1 LRITF
6 KTRRLQKECSSE
18 REMIRAFG
26 QPCAAKLKRRLAV
39 LEAAQSLADVPKQRP
54 ERCHALK
61 ADRQGQFAVDVEHPF
76 RLVFEP
82 VDPGACTSD
91 SGNIDESQVKA
102 IRILAVED
110 YH

>member
-1 LRITF
+1 
-6 KTRRLQKECSSE
+6 
-18 REMIRAFG
+18 MVRAFG
-26 QPCAAKLKRRLAV
+26 TPCAVKLRRRLAV
-39 LEAAQSLADVPKQRP
+39 LEAVASLADVPKQRP

-82 VDPGACTSD
+82 ADLAEGTTDAGS
-91 SGNIDESQVKA
+91 IDETRVKA